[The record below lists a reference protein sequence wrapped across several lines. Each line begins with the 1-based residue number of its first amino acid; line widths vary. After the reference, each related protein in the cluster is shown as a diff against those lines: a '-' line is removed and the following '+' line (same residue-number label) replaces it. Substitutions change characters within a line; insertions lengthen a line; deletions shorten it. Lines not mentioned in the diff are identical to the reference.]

1 MTCRMLGLLI
11 TLTLGLLV
19 APLAAEAQP
28 AGKMVGIG
36 ILQVGTASGT
46 AGPMEGFQQGLRDLG

>member
-1 MTCRMLGLLI
+1 MLGLLI